1 MRTWEGPVEK
11 LKALFAHLRS
21 IKDPNLRTAW
31 MIAIAADVT
40 QWVLFPLF
48 ASGGLSPA
56 DDLIDVIVGVS
67 LTRLLGWHWAFL
79 PAFAAEL
86 VPGMDL
92 LPTWTAAVFFISR
105 DLASSG
111 EPEIIPPNA
120 APVR

>member
-1 MRTWEGPVEK
+1 MQK
-11 LKALFAHLRS
+11 LKELLAHLQT
-21 IKDPNLRTAW
+21 IKDPKLRTAW
-31 MIAIAADVT
+31 AIAIVADVT

-56 DDLIDVIVGVS
+56 DDLIDVIVGIS

-79 PAFAAEL
+79 PTFAAEL
-86 VPGMDL
+86 LPGLDL

-105 DLASSG
+105 DLAGRS

>member
-1 MRTWEGPVEK
+1 MGAFPS
-11 LKALFAHLRS
+11 LRQ
-21 IKDPNLRTAW
+21 RR
-31 MIAIAADVT
+31 
-40 QWVLFPLF
+40 
-48 ASGGLSPA
+48 LSPA
-56 DDLIDVIVGVS
+56 DDLIDIIVGVS

-105 DLASSG
+105 DLATTR
-111 EPEIIPPNA
+111 EPEIIPPNT

>member
-1 MRTWEGPVEK
+1 MWEGPVEK
-11 LKALFAHLRS
+11 LKALFAHLRN

-31 MIAIAADVT
+31 MIAIAADVA